1 MTLTLIDKK
10 STLAKL
16 LATEN
21 IEVQQ
26 NKVRTASFD
35 VKNRVLTIPIFKHEN
50 KDVIDML
57 IAHECS
63 HALWT
68 GLDDWKSITEESDE
82 FKSYCNVLEDCRID
96 RMIQKKYPGIV
107 KNYINGYKEL
117 IRIDFFGVNGKD
129 LNTLNL
135 IDRINLYYKSSKTA
149 DISFADA
156 EWVLDEIDDVWS
168 QNEQIIKIMTE
179 MNAKIDSLKSENA
192 VMKKKL
198 DSIEQDIL
206 LT

>member
-68 GLDDWKSITEESDE
+68 GLDDWKSIAEESDE

-129 LNTLNL
+129 FNTLNL
-135 IDRINLYYKSSKTA
+135 IDRINFTTNLLKLL
-149 DISFADA
+149 IL
-156 EWVLDEIDDVWS
+156 VLLMLS
-168 QNEQIIKIMTE
+168 GF
-179 MNAKIDSLKSENA
+179 
-192 VMKKKL
+192 
-198 DSIEQDIL
+198 
-206 LT
+206 

>member
-1 MTLTLIDKK
+1 MNKK
-10 STLAKL
+10 SQLAKL

-21 IEVQQ
+21 IEGQQ

-82 FKSYCNVLEDCRID
+82 FKSYCNNS
-96 RMIQKKYPGIV
+96 GI
-107 KNYINGYKEL
+107 NI
-117 IRIDFFGVNGKD
+117 
-129 LNTLNL
+129 
-135 IDRINLYYKSSKTA
+135 SSK
-149 DISFADA
+149 
-156 EWVLDEIDDVWS
+156 
-168 QNEQIIKIMTE
+168 IM
-179 MNAKIDSLKSENA
+179 K
-192 VMKKKL
+192 VMRHML
-198 DSIEQDIL
+198 MLLVMRLSIML
-206 LT
+206 NYY